1 MFFKIDFLFKISYL
15 TMNTT
20 VAANS
25 NNEFIFTQE
34 VRLNNFRNYKPVPNV
49 VSLEKSCVWNL
60 DSQQDHVWE
69 YVTKELTISMVCDG
83 HGRDN
88 VINYLRSLSDEYLLQ
103 VCQLSNPFDKL
114 ENDMENCINT
124 FDSGACISIVRT
136 NNFDKLEVFWIGDTM
151 TQVYKNGIK
160 IAQTESHTG
169 ENKSEYERKLNE
181 GAIFTTEMG
190 MYVLP
195 EITNN
200 PHITMN
206 KIKRCV
212 HNPKGFMN
220 KECLQ
225 ITRSSGHKAFTSKP
239 GENYGYM
246 QINFDP
252 SDDIK
257 IITASDGVWDVI
269 HTNENISFLP
279 DATDLVLYAAERWC
293 GDWNYIHHSEHR
305 CKKCKCKKNN
315 EIILSIEKGI
325 PPDDISASLI
335 HLPSI

>member
-1 MFFKIDFLFKISYL
+1 
-15 TMNTT
+15 MNAT
-20 VAANS
+20 AASTPSTQFN
-25 NNEFIFTQE
+25 FTHE
-34 VRLNNFRNYKPVPNV
+34 VRLNNFRNYKPLPDII
-49 VSLEKSCVWNL
+49 SLEKSCVWNL
-60 DSQQDHVWE
+60 DHQQDHVWE
-69 YVTKELTISMVCDG
+69 YISDHLTISMVCDG

-88 VINYLRSLSDEYLLQ
+88 VINYLRSLSEEYLLE

-114 ENDMENCINT
+114 ENDMENFMNT

-136 NNFDKLEVFWIGDTM
+136 NNIDKLEVFWIGDTM

-169 ENKSEYERKLNE
+169 SNQSEYERKLNE
-181 GAIFTTEMG
+181 GALFSTEMG
-190 MYVLP
+190 MYLLP

-206 KIKRCV
+206 KITRCV

-225 ITRSSGHKAFTSKP
+225 ITRSAGHKAFTSKP

-246 QINFDP
+246 KINFDP

-269 HTNENISFLP
+269 HPNENLSFMQ
-279 DATDLVLYAAERWC
+279 DATDLVIYAAQRWC

-315 EIILSIEKGI
+315 ETIMSVQKGI
-325 PPDDISASLI
+325 APDDISASLI
-335 HLPSI
+335 HLPRI